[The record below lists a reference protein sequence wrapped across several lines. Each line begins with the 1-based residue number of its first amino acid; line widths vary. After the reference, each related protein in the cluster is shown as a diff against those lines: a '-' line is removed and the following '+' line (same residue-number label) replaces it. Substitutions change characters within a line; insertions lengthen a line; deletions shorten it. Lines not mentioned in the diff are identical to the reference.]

1 MVGIRQFNEDQ
12 TLDLAMELFW
22 RQGFGATSMPQLAE
36 ATGVLRGS
44 LYNAYG
50 DKQALFLEVFARYQ
64 VRFLTAAR
72 KALNEPQLNQALKA
86 FFTYTIASMTQ
97 GIPPRGCLTTKTAI
111 DEAANSDQ
119 IRQALRGLLD
129 GLEDLLLE
137 RFATDEALLHL
148 ALEPT
153 AAARLVVAL
162 TRGIVVIERVYQDA
176 QRLQNIAD
184 SLVEVLMHP
193 HVESTTEVSRS

>member
-64 VRFLTAAR
+64 ARFLEAAR
-72 KALNEPQLNQALKA
+72 QALGEPDLAQALKA
-86 FFTYTIASMTQ
+86 FFAYTIASMTQ
-97 GIPPRGCLTTKTAI
+97 GTPSRGCLTTKTAI
-111 DEAANSDQ
+111 DETANSEP
-119 IRQALRGLLD
+119 IRQALRDLLD
-129 GLEDLLLE
+129 GLEALLME
-137 RFATDEALLHL
+137 RFAMDQASERL

-153 AAARLVVAL
+153 AAARLIITL
-162 TRGIVVIERVYQDA
+162 TRGIVVIERLYQDA
-176 QRLQNIAD
+176 ERLKEIAN
-184 SLVEVLMHP
+184 SLVEVLLHP
-193 HVESTTEVSRS
+193 QNNFTNTASQA

>member
-1 MVGIRQFNEDQ
+1 MAGVRQFNEEQ

-64 VRFLTAAR
+64 ARFLAAAR
-72 KALNEPQLNQALKA
+72 EALDEPHLDRALKA
-86 FFTYTIASMTQ
+86 FFAYTIDSMTQ
-97 GIPPRGCLTTKTAI
+97 GTPPRGCLTTKTAI
-111 DEAANSDQ
+111 DEAANSEP

-129 GLEDLLLE
+129 GLEALLVE
-137 RFATDEALLHL
+137 RFTTEDAQQRL
-148 ALEPT
+148 ALDPV
-153 AAARLVVAL
+153 AAARLVVSQ
-162 TRGIVVIERVYQDA
+162 TRGIVVIERLYQDP
-176 QRLQNIAD
+176 QRLQEIAD
-184 SLVEVLMHP
+184 SLVAILLQPQVQ
-193 HVESTTEVSRS
+193 